1 MTKPTEIDFFYAR
14 PGCESCEKVRAE
26 LARRGATIR
35 AERSTKQP
43 LSADEAGALL
53 QSVSEV
59 TLLRGRSS
67 RCRPADELTAADLLG
82 PTGRIRAPLLRRGR
96 HLLVGFE
103 TASLKKWLDRT

>member
-26 LARRGATIR
+26 LVRRGTTIR

-43 LSADEAGALL
+43 LSAGDAAELL
-53 QSVSEV
+53 RTVSEV

-67 RCRPADELTAADLLG
+67 RRRRADELTAADLLG
-82 PTGRIRAPLLRRGR
+82 PTGRIRAPLLRCGR

-103 TASLKKWLDRT
+103 TASLKEWLNRT